1 MPRNLIMKRKSTLS
15 REEVVMEFLVIW
27 ILCIVISTVV
37 HAGRGRG
44 VEGFLFAFFLGIIGF
59 ALAFALKE
67 KVNE

>member
-1 MPRNLIMKRKSTLS
+1 
-15 REEVVMEFLVIW
+15 MEFLVIW